1 MPGDCP
7 CTFDNIDVDTGNTH
21 GQFNGAEPKCRGSCF
36 KNVNLSGDAPSIDV
50 WSTDF
55 RWSGASVTHRKIR
68 LCGLDSGVPI
78 RLNNDRA
85 DITMNACA
93 AG

>member
-1 MPGDCP
+1 MPRDCP
-7 CTFDNIDVDTGNTH
+7 CTFDNIDVDTGSTH
-21 GQFNGAEPKCRGSCF
+21 GQSNGAEPKVPGIVF
-36 KNVNLSGDAPSIDV
+36 KNVNLSGDAPSIHV
-50 WSTDF
+50 WSTNF
-55 RWSGASVTHRKIR
+55 RWSGGSVTRRKMR